1 MQLSAGIPADLLTHA
16 DELSGSMRIPIDLLT
31 HAVCQVA
38 GKEWSGYLRNKEAQD
53 FLDELARS
61 LGIPRDL

>member
-1 MQLSAGIPADLLTHA
+1 
-16 DELSGSMRIPIDLLT
+16 MRIPIDLLT